1 MYFPGRGCV
10 RPLRHL
16 YGYATGHR
24 SCSAASPG
32 CIRLTVLPATRQ
44 RRHSRPYPSRSW
56 YSSWSRLRPT
66 ALRRRRRRIDAF
78 RSVWIGDASDDHR
91 ACVRACVCVCV
102 CVCVVVVVVD
112 RDGAGRP
119 PPVRAGGGAGRRRG
133 ALRLGARCDGAGG
146 EPREPRP
153 GRRRPPLTASIPSP
167 PGHRS
172 RPAMLQRLTVTY
184 VTVVLTTLA
193 AIIDPGLTLARFP
206 LIISSPVRERGI
218 AMSVS
223 VCLSVCSPADIPP
236 EPRIRTSLCGIFS
249 VRVACGSGS
258 VLL

>member
-1 MYFPGRGCV
+1 MRFEV
-10 RPLRHL
+10 
-16 YGYATGHR
+16 YG
-24 SCSAASPG
+24 SAMLVM
-32 CIRLTVLPATRQ
+32 IT
-44 RRHSRPYPSRSW
+44 
-56 YSSWSRLRPT
+56 
-66 ALRRRRRRIDAF
+66 
-78 RSVWIGDASDDHR
+78 
-91 ACVRACVCVCV
+91 VRACVCV

-112 RDGAGRP
+112 RDGAERP

-218 AMSVS
+218 PMSVS
-223 VCLSVCSPADIPP
+223 VCLSVCLFTRRYTPGTTYSNLVVRHIFCSRCLWQWLGP
-236 EPRIRTSLCGIFS
+236 SLAALRYVMYFRFCG
-249 VRVACGSGS
+249 
-258 VLL
+258 

>member
-1 MYFPGRGCV
+1 MGFEV
-10 RPLRHL
+10 
-16 YGYATGHR
+16 YG
-24 SCSAASPG
+24 SAMLVM
-32 CIRLTVLPATRQ
+32 ITV
-44 RRHSRPYPSRSW
+44 
-56 YSSWSRLRPT
+56 
-66 ALRRRRRRIDAF
+66 
-78 RSVWIGDASDDHR
+78 R
-91 ACVRACVCVCV
+91 ACVRV

-112 RDGAGRP
+112 RDGAERP

-172 RPAMLQRLTVTY
+172 RPAMLLRLTVAY

-206 LIISSPVRERGI
+206 LIISSPVRVRGI

-223 VCLSVCSPADIPP
+223 VCLSVQCSPADIPP

>member
-1 MYFPGRGCV
+1 
-10 RPLRHL
+10 
-16 YGYATGHR
+16 
-24 SCSAASPG
+24 
-32 CIRLTVLPATRQ
+32 
-44 RRHSRPYPSRSW
+44 
-56 YSSWSRLRPT
+56 
-66 ALRRRRRRIDAF
+66 
-78 RSVWIGDASDDHR
+78 
-91 ACVRACVCVCV
+91 
-102 CVCVVVVVVD
+102 
-112 RDGAGRP
+112 
-119 PPVRAGGGAGRRRG
+119 
-133 ALRLGARCDGAGG
+133 
-146 EPREPRP
+146 
-153 GRRRPPLTASIPSP
+153 
-167 PGHRS
+167 
-172 RPAMLQRLTVTY
+172 MLQRLTVTY